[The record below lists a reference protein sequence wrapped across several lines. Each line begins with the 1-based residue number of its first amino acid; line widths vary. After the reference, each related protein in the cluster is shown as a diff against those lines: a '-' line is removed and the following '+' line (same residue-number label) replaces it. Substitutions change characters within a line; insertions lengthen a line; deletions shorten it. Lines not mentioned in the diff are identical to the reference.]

1 MEMAMATA
9 EANALQPPKQVCRQF
24 MQKFPKGCRFGDNC
38 RGLHYQPK

>member
-9 EANALQPPKQVCRQF
+9 EANDLQPPKQVCRQY
-24 MQKFPKGCRFGDNC
+24 MQNPKGCRFGDKC